1 MAKTQIMSVFNFE
14 GLLSTLL
21 LFREGVR
28 ELYLIFQENLSKNNW
43 SAEVFRFHHLSFIL
57 WDSKNQLMMDVN
69 DGNVCRCTSR
79 GRLWVAGG
87 TWKSTRCSRLA
98 TQSGSSRAH
107 KMTKKCNSMWHTDI
121 LYVLLSPTMFLFLK
135 INISCLNI
143 DNISPPNIRYIVKLR
158 ETVHVEEDPSRS
170 CKNYPY
176 KNFSIYRWVRD
187 VRKNMNT
194 HLAQRLRW
202 QLPGPP
208 LEGYSAW
215 PNAST
220 CESSSNILVKNCMKR
235 RGVLDHLLKSN
246 S

>member
-1 MAKTQIMSVFNFE
+1 MTGMFLMLCNQPICVQVHLQGKT
-14 GLLSTLL
+14 LSC
-21 LFREGVR
+21 RR
-28 ELYLIFQENLSKNNW
+28 NLKEHVMLASGDPIKIEPG
-43 SAEVFRFHHLSFIL
+43 S
-57 WDSKNQLMMDVN
+57 QN
-69 DGNVCRCTSR
+69 D
-79 GRLWVAGG
+79 
-87 TWKSTRCSRLA
+87 
-98 TQSGSSRAH
+98 Q
-107 KMTKKCNSMWHTDI
+107 KMYQYI
-121 LYVLLSPTMFLFLK
+121 LLSPTMFFFLN

-143 DNISPPNIRYIVKLR
+143 NNISPPNIRYIVKLR

-235 RGVLDHLLKSN
+235 RGALDHLLKSN